1 MNKEYSGSTGMKLA
15 VAIIAMLLF
24 SSSLLMLSDKDSEA
38 AIDKGTLET
47 PLESLD
53 CGSYDLFG
61 TFYIKVGSTVEVVKE
76 YNAGFA
82 GWRYISSVTPGFGLS
97 TVDDP
102 EGASEGST
110 ILSGTITKAG
120 TIQLD
125 MKIKKVTSNEIITSE
140 PVIIYAVSDGVSID
154 SISISGPSSVDMGK
168 TINLTASISPS
179 DATNNNLSWSVSD
192 KNVAVGYKNDDPTVF
207 TLIGLSNGTVT
218 VTAES
223 TDGSGKSATYEVKV
237 NSASIET
244 TTLSVKECA
253 NSDSTINVKPNV
265 SLIYFEETFE
275 TMGIDYSLYNLPKE
289 VVYIDLDTAV
299 MIANAGET
307 TLHWTSYSDYT
318 STREYGEFTI
328 SVSYTLTFN
337 ANGGYFDDKSTIKTI
352 NVIDVVS
359 LPSVIHD
366 SKSFQGWFDSISGGN
381 CVGTVGTD
389 YMPNGNVTLY
399 AHWGYPSLLVT
410 AEYQWSGIDGGI
422 LEYTPSVKDSVTGNA
437 VTGFKVTIESDQ
449 TNCLSADASSIIG
462 MMTNLIPGEYSAV
475 IAIAKTGYET
485 AKQTITISMPVTT
498 LEPITANVVVGTE
511 YPINLTLKPDTASI
525 TDYKVQ
531 LNGVTASSS
540 TYTASMVGSTGFK
553 ITCENEGVYKVSLIL
568 TAPGVG
574 SSTKTVTLNATE
586 PEDIS
591 EPPTI
596 SKITSTKYTGNNTP
610 NTYYFTAVGAAN
622 YHTITWDFGDGTADS
637 GVNVIHSF
645 KVGNYTI
652 TCTVKNTSTG
662 KTANATYSLE
672 TLDEDSIDVSGIINI
687 GAPYE
692 AWFIAN
698 YSNMVLS
705 CAVSDGSNAPDFNTT
720 VEKVSSGYLFKVS
733 GTCNDQSLVGK
744 TISFTV
750 KSGSN
755 VVKTW
760 SALVC
765 AASSSDDPLLKPSCK
780 YTMNSLTIVLKEI
793 QPNRESMILTVDW
806 GDGSPFSKGVASGSF
821 SHEYSAEGKYTVQM
835 EWVWRDSTGASYN
848 KAYSFDATAGVS
860 VGQTFSIT
868 YDPNGGKGSMNP
880 QTGLEKYNI
889 LDCTF
894 TYDGKE
900 FVKWCT
906 DKDPMKGDIYSPG
919 ESITPGEDITLYALW
934 TDSGSADDDSVLRYV
949 ALAIVLCLGLIIV
962 VRLWM

>member
-1 MNKEYSGSTGMKLA
+1 MNERITIDYRGLIAVLA
-15 VAIIAMLLF
+15 VF
-24 SSSLLMLSDKDSEA
+24 LMLAICGVSLADGPDIDAATNNGTVAEPLTVLDSKA
-38 AIDKGTLET
+38 SAFSGD
-47 PLESLD
+47 
-53 CGSYDLFG
+53 YF
-61 TFYIKVGSTVEVVKE
+61 IKVGSNITVSANSGVGVGSFKVT
-76 YNAGFA
+76 
-82 GWRYISSVTPGFGLS
+82 SVSQNYGLS
-97 TVDDP
+97 ID
-102 EGASEGST
+102 EGTLSGVIAK
-110 ILSGTITKAG
+110 SGTITAIVLFTNTNGVESERIVTIFALSEAG
-120 TIQLD
+120 TAI
-125 MKIKKVTSNEIITSE
+125 S
-140 PVIIYAVSDGVSID
+140 
-154 SISISGPSSVDMGK
+154 SISINGNNSMSKGDTLVLQA
-168 TINLTASISPS
+168 NVSPS
-179 DATNNNLSWSVSD
+179 NATSKNLEWSVSD
-192 KNVAVGYKNDDPTVF
+192 KNVGVGFSSDDTGTF
-207 TLIGLSNGTVT
+207 TLIGLSEGTVT
-218 VTAES
+218 ITAS
-223 TDGSGKSATYEVKV
+223 ATDGSSKTATIDVKV
-237 NSASIET
+237 DDATIET
-244 TTLSVKECA
+244 Q
-253 NSDSTINVKPNV
+253 TIKIKDCVDLVDPLIIDPDTD
-265 SLIYFEETFE
+265 LIYFEGEYTGAAL
-275 TMGIDYSLYNLPKE
+275 GIDYSLFQCPKE
-289 VVYIDLDTAV
+289 IVSISNTLSVFKPV
-299 MIANAGET
+299 AGSYELGWT
-307 TLHWTSYSDYT
+307 TYSDFT

-328 SVSYTLTFN
+328 FVSYTLTFN
-337 ANGGYFDDKSTIKTI
+337 TNGGYFDDKSTTKTI

-381 CVGTVGTD
+381 CVGTAGTD

-485 AKQTITISMPVTT
+485 AKQTITISMPVAT

-531 LNGVTASSS
+531 LNGATASSS
-540 TYTASMVGSTGFK
+540 TYTASIVGSTGFK

-622 YHTITWDFGDGTADS
+622 YHTITWDFGDGTTDS

-705 CAVSDGSNAPDFNTT
+705 CVVSDGSNAPDFNTT
-720 VEKVSSGYLFKVS
+720 IEKVSSGYLFKVS

-821 SHEYSAEGKYTVQM
+821 SHEYSVEGKYTVQM